1 MRIALLA
8 MLLMVLA
15 DAALAVPCKEK
26 RNREPSFIELAV
38 PEDAIRPAG
47 AKDFSFVDDETTM
60 DQLFAKVG
68 PPDASSGSGLYQF
81 IYCFEDGTE
90 LRVTS
95 RDRVAIDS
103 IRHDGKLLFKRKKRK
118 N

>member
-1 MRIALLA
+1 MRIVLLA
-8 MLLMVLA
+8 VLSMMLA
-15 DAALAVPCKEK
+15 DLALAAPCKQK
-26 RNREPSFIELAV
+26 RNREPTFIELAV
-38 PEDAIRPAG
+38 PDDAIRPAG
-47 AKDFSFVDDETTM
+47 AKDFSVVDDAMTV

-95 RDRVAIDS
+95 RDRVVIDS
-103 IRHDGKLLFKRKKRK
+103 IRHEGKLLFKRKKKK